1 MLSGSEESPVQDR
14 EHPKDE
20 TGCSRNGVNR
30 NVSLVKPGSLLHL
43 AESAY
48 DEIPRGRRKVL
59 CCLNSIWIHINASF
73 GGDDERN
80 TNSQGDRWKGR
91 SFSFDGGIRG
101 PLTMINSADVEE
113 NVSIR

>member
-1 MLSGSEESPVQDR
+1 MLLKAKESLVLDR

-20 TGCSRNGVNR
+20 TGCSRNCVDR
-30 NVSLVKPGSLLHL
+30 NVSPVKSGGLLHL

-48 DEIPRGRRKVL
+48 NEILRGRRKVL
-59 CCLNSIWIHINASF
+59 CCPNGIWIHINASF

-101 PLTMINSADVEE
+101 P
-113 NVSIR
+113 